1 MRNVYSSTFLIPTVR
16 ELVVSVSETD
26 DGTDS
31 EDGRG
36 EVQELAR
43 KSLCIIAS
51 TFESLIISVG

>member
-16 ELVVSVSETD
+16 ELVVSRSETD
-26 DGTDS
+26 DETDS

-43 KSLCIIAS
+43 KSLSIIAS